1 MQPCRILIVEDESL
15 VAMDMERMLLGLGYE
30 VLPNVNSYD
39 DAMLA
44 LNTNKPDLVLL
55 DINLNDTKTGIDL
68 SKQIQQQ
75 YKIPFIY
82 LTSHSDKAT
91 MDEALVTKP
100 YGYLLKPFDADDLYA
115 AIEVAMSNFMG
126 QAIHNEDSGLLCKD
140 ALFIKTD
147 KNFVR
152 VEINDICWVESEHNY
167 LYIVSQKGKHIIR
180 SNFKDFQQNIPSAKF
195 IQVHKSYMINLDK
208 VEAFSH
214 TDITINGKE
223 IPLSRMYKDEFFA
236 CMKRIV

>member
-82 LTSHSDKAT
+82 LTSHADKAT

-126 QAIHNEDSGLLCKD
+126 QPIHNEDSGLLCKD

-167 LYIVSQKGKHIIR
+167 LYIVFKKGNILFVQISKIFSKMFR
-180 SNFKDFQQNIPSAKF
+180 LLNLFKC
-195 IQVHKSYMINLDK
+195 IN
-208 VEAFSH
+208 H
-214 TDITINGKE
+214 T
-223 IPLSRMYKDEFFA
+223 
-236 CMKRIV
+236 

>member
-126 QAIHNEDSGLLCKD
+126 QPIHNEDSGLLCKD